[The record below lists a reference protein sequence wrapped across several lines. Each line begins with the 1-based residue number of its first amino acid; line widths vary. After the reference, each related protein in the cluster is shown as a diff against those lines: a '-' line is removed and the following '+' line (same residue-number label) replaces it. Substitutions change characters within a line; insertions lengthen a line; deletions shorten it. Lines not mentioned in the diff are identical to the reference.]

1 MKRGKS
7 QLRRYATAMAVL
19 AVLATQASALA
30 AEGPRLTTVSR
41 ATKGDLAPAR
51 TYTGP
56 FLLADPEDQTRIFAA
71 AAELRSRTCHLLR
84 SNDAG
89 RSWTLLM
96 ASPSPPSY
104 PFCSTS
110 SGMLTQT
117 PMAWGRDR
125 TLYYATH
132 GWDTQDGGPAG
143 NVSVVLARSTDFGD
157 TWETT
162 IVRDARGRSGP
173 EAEANNAVASLAVDT
188 KSAAQDIVYVGWR
201 ANYPNAPSL
210 PSGLRPLRPPLV
222 AASVD
227 GGRTFS
233 EPIDVSKFYTKT
245 VKGPDGADLPVGMSF
260 TAPSLAVDDK
270 GTLFA
275 LYPAAPPSAFP
286 PTFALPKLPM
296 LLARSTD
303 RGKTFTFTEA
313 GPPLNYNEGVQ
324 ILRWSPEGGGDGTLH
339 MVFEDKLEQPTGSAD
354 RDIYYVR
361 STDGGSTFSPPQRLN
376 DDNPA
381 ELRVQ
386 ATPNISVAPNGRLD
400 AAWWDFRND
409 PGTFVNDVYASFS
422 TDNGETWSK
431 NVRVTDR
438 SIDRKL
444 GVWTNG
450 FDIRQPPGIASGPQ
464 LTVFGWDDT
473 RLGDDLTETQD
484 VFSRAV
490 QHAPLG
496 AATNAPARYAIAAV
510 VGLAVVGV
518 VLLALSRRRQ
528 TTAASG
534 APAGRR
540 DQESADVKMGAVG
553 SRERRR

>member
-1 MKRGKS
+1 MRAANGR
-7 QLRRYATAMAVL
+7 LRRYLLLLAAVAVL
-19 AVLATQASALA
+19 GLQGSAFA
-30 AEGPRLTTVSR
+30 AEAPRLTTVSR
-41 ATKGDLAPAR
+41 ATKDDPAPAR

-56 FLLADPEDQTRIFAA
+56 FLLADPEDQSRVFAA

-89 RSWTLLM
+89 RTWTRLM
-96 ASPSPPSY
+96 SSPSPPSY

-117 PMAWGRDR
+117 PMAWGRNR

-143 NVSVVLARSTDFGD
+143 NVSVVLARSTDFGES
-157 TWETT
+157 WETT

-173 EAEANNAVASLAVDT
+173 EAESHNAVASLAVDT
-188 KSAAQDIVYVGWR
+188 KSGPQDIVYVGWR
-201 ANYPNAPSL
+201 ANYPNAPAL

-260 TAPSLAVDDK
+260 TAPSLAVDNK

-286 PTFALPKLPM
+286 PTSALPKLPM

-303 RGKTFTFTEA
+303 QGKTFTFTEA

-324 ILRWSPEGGGDGTLH
+324 ILRWGPQGGPDGTLH
-339 MVFEDKLEQPTGSAD
+339 MIFEDKLEQPTGSAD
-354 RDIYYVR
+354 RDIYYMR
-361 STDGGSTFSPPQRLN
+361 SIDGGRTVTQPQRLN
-376 DDNPA
+376 DDDPR

-386 ATPNISVAPNGRLD
+386 ATPYIIVAPNGRLD
-400 AAWWDFRND
+400 AAW
-409 PGTFVNDVYASFS
+409 
-422 TDNGETWSK
+422 
-431 NVRVTDR
+431 
-438 SIDRKL
+438 
-444 GVWTNG
+444 
-450 FDIRQPPGIASGPQ
+450 
-464 LTVFGWDDT
+464 
-473 RLGDDLTETQD
+473 
-484 VFSRAV
+484 
-490 QHAPLG
+490 
-496 AATNAPARYAIAAV
+496 
-510 VGLAVVGV
+510 
-518 VLLALSRRRQ
+518 
-528 TTAASG
+528 
-534 APAGRR
+534 
-540 DQESADVKMGAVG
+540 
-553 SRERRR
+553 